1 MPRGQPRVR
10 ACVRACLTFYSD
22 CVSWSLLITPCPNNT
37 ASTSAKRPAF
47 GYYIFANIVCV
58 QKEHIRTTAVPWA
71 FPNLAGI
78 TEAKIAGD
86 NKDNKP
92 LTSTVWCRV
101 VSHFSSHALRF
112 TWIPW
117 RSNSIQKELVGHLV
131 ECLRGPTPTS
141 LAKVKVSCSCSITVI
156 SGVSHECLRRKQF
169 R

>member
-1 MPRGQPRVR
+1 MAHFFVLNDICHEVSP

-22 CVSWSLLITPCPNNT
+22 CVSWSLLITPCPNKA
-37 ASTSAKRPAF
+37 ASTSAKRSAF

-58 QKEHIRTTAVPWA
+58 QKEHIRTNAVPWGI
-71 FPNLAGI
+71 PNLAGI
-78 TEAKIAGD
+78 EETEIAGD

-117 RSNSIQKELVGHLV
+117 RSNSAKRSWWGTLSNAFEDQRR
-131 ECLRGPTPTS
+131 LRWPRSS
-141 LAKVKVSCSCSITVI
+141 LRAVV
-156 SGVSHECLRRKQF
+156 Q
-169 R
+169 

>member
-1 MPRGQPRVR
+1 MVHLFVLMPRGQPR
-10 ACVRACLTFYSD
+10 VRACLTFYSD
-22 CVSWSLLITPCPNNT
+22 CVSRSLLITPCPNNT

-101 VSHFSSHALRF
+101 VSHFSSHSLRF

-117 RSNSIQKELVGHLV
+117 RSTQPKGVGGTPCRMPSRTNADFV
-131 ECLRGPTPTS
+131 GRGQGCVQ
-141 LAKVKVSCSCSITVI
+141 LFNNCD
-156 SGVSHECLRRKQF
+156 
-169 R
+169 